1 MSPFFRIFY
10 QSFVKP
16 FYRENAGTFV
26 FVFTMFFFV
35 VGTVDG
41 AGLFKYHYG
50 LIKAL
55 LSIPAFLV
63 AALLLWG
70 LYARKCAVFIIQLL
84 QQPPYRFFSVF
95 RNLSQW
101 RQYALFAITDFILLL
116 PLTFYLVLV
125 ITEGIYLHRPGPTM
139 TVVALLTACC
149 TLLPVWHVYVL
160 NHPEKNVFLTT
171 GLKNPATNPSLFYSG
186 ILIRSA
192 QQTQKLAWLGIKLY
206 TCVVLYFTTVNNQL
220 GPDDLQLTFLLFS
233 FGILANGVFINR
245 LRKYEDQY
253 LSFYRSLPLSVTKRL
268 ITYALCCFVLVTPE
282 ILLLC
287 FLSHRHLSASAA
299 VFFGCYAFST
309 VLLLLSISF
318 VKQLTFKHLVAVLL
332 LLFFTGYFIMMA
344 TGIGWISLAFFPGAV
359 ILFLTRYYRSEA
371 IVS

>member
-1 MSPFFRIFY
+1 MSPLFRIFY

-70 LYARKCAVFIIQLL
+70 FYARKCAVFITQLL

-95 RNLSQW
+95 RNLS
-101 RQYALFAITDFILLL
+101 RRLQYTLFAITDFILLL
-116 PLTFYLVLV
+116 PLTFYLALV
-125 ITEGIYLHRPGPTM
+125 ITEGVYLHRFIAT
-139 TVVALLTACC
+139 TIVAVVLTACVALLPA
-149 TLLPVWHVYVL
+149 WHVYVL
-160 NHPEKNVFLTT
+160 NNPERNRFFKKRF
-171 GLKNPATNPSLFYSG
+171 KAPAANPVLFYCG
-186 ILIRSA
+186 ILIRA
-192 QQTQKLAWLGIKLY
+192 VQQTQKLAWLGTKLY
-206 TCVVLYFTTVNNQL
+206 TCTVLYFTSANNQL
-220 GPDDLQLTFLLFS
+220 APDDLQLTFLLFS

-245 LRKYEDQY
+245 LRRYEDQY
-253 LSFYRSLPLSVTKRL
+253 LSFYRGLPIPVTTRL
-268 ITYALCCFVLVTPE
+268 MTYAICCFVFVLPE
-282 ILLLC
+282 ILLLL
-287 FLSHRHLSASAA
+287 FLSLRHISICTAA
-299 VFFGCYAFST
+299 FFGCYAFST
-309 VLLLLSISF
+309 ALLLLSISF
-318 VKQLTFKHLVAVLL
+318 VRQMPLKHLVAILL
-332 LLFFTGYFIMMA
+332 ILFFTGYFIMMA
-344 TGIGWISLAFFPGAV
+344 YGIGWISLVFFSGAV
-359 ILFLTRYYRSEA
+359 VLFLSRYYRSEA

>member
-1 MSPFFRIFY
+1 MSPLFRIFY

-55 LSIPAFLV
+55 LGIPAFLV
-63 AALLLWG
+63 IAILLWG
-70 LYARKCAVFIIQLL
+70 FYARKCAVFITQLL

-95 RNLSQW
+95 RNLP
-101 RQYALFAITDFILLL
+101 RRLQYTLFAITDFILLL

-125 ITEGIYLHRPGPTM
+125 ITEGFYLQRVTA
-139 TVVALLTACC
+139 TIIVLILLVACG
-149 TLLPVWHVYVL
+149 TLLPAWHVYVL
-160 NHPEKNVFLTT
+160 NNPERSRFFLK
-171 GLKNPATNPSLFYSG
+171 GFKGPAANPMLFYSG
-186 ILIRSA
+186 ILIRA
-192 QQTQKLAWLGIKLY
+192 VQQTQKLAWLGIKLY
-206 TCVVLYFTTVNNQL
+206 TCTVLYFTSANNQL
-220 GPDDLQLTFLLFS
+220 APDDLQLTFLLFS

-245 LRKYEDQY
+245 LRRYEEQY
-253 LSFYRSLPLSVTKRL
+253 LSFYRSLPVSVAKRF
-268 ITYALCCFVLVTPE
+268 ITYALYCWVLVLPE
-282 ILLLC
+282 LVLLF
-287 FLSHRHLSASAA
+287 FLSGRYLNSRTAF
-299 VFFGCYAFST
+299 FFGTYAFSA
-309 VLLLLSISF
+309 VLLLLGISF
-318 VKQLTFKHLVAVLL
+318 VKQVTVKPLAAILL

-344 TGIGWISLAFFPGAV
+344 SGIGLISLVFFPGAV